1 MACILM
7 KNRDELVSRAP
18 NISALVKVVMILKH
32 TRKKKQ
38 SARKE
43 TEESTGSLK

>member
-32 TRKKKQ
+32 TRKKTIRTK
-38 SARKE
+38 RN
-43 TEESTGSLK
+43 